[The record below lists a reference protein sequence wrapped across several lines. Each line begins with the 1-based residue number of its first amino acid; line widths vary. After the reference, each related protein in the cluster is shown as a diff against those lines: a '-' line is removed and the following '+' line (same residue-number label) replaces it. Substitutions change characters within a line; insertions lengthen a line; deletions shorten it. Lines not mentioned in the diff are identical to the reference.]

1 MKLIYLFWYFAF
13 SLKWGDYSISCEGGF
28 MMLRKIAIP
37 LFIALFILLTLPVA
51 AEAGRDTVRDLAAA
65 QDRSRSVEERL
76 SAIRAMGQS
85 GDEGYSEPLLRML
98 KDKGE
103 NRRIRTGA
111 VMSLAKLG
119 KPRPKIIE
127 AYEEVYRDRKT
138 GENLRYA
145 ILLSLGT
152 LKATESQTLLS
163 EALSG
168 GDDRIRFKAAQAL
181 GMTGGDDAVNLLV
194 SRLEAERDRM
204 VRAEIVRALGQN
216 ESASVE
222 SVLARALRADPEP
235 LVRYNAALS
244 LVKFKSLGTEGRE
257 ALRAAGSDPSP
268 MVRKAAGG
276 AGR

>member
-1 MKLIYLFWYFAF
+1 
-13 SLKWGDYSISCEGGF
+13 
-28 MMLRKIAIP
+28 MMLRKIFTP
-37 LFIALFILLTLPVA
+37 LFSALIILFFLSA
-51 AEAGRDTVRDLAAA
+51 AADAGRDTARDLAAA
-65 QDRSRSVEERL
+65 QDRSRSVEDRL
-76 SAIRAMGQS
+76 RAISTMGQS
-85 GDEGYSEPLLRML
+85 GDERHSESLLRML
-98 KDKGE
+98 RDKGE
-103 NRRIRTGA
+103 NRRVRTGA

-152 LKATESQTLLS
+152 LKATESQTLLA

-181 GMTGGDDAVNLLV
+181 GMIGGNDAVNLLA
-194 SRLEAERDRM
+194 SRLDLERDRM
-204 VRAEIVRALGQN
+204 VRAEIVRALGRS
-216 ESASVE
+216 ESAFVE
-222 SVLARALRADPEP
+222 GILARALKTDPEP

-244 LVKFKSLGTEGRE
+244 LVQFKSLSTEGRE
-257 ALRAAGSDPSP
+257 ALRAAGEDPSP
-268 MVRKAAGG
+268 IVRKTVRE